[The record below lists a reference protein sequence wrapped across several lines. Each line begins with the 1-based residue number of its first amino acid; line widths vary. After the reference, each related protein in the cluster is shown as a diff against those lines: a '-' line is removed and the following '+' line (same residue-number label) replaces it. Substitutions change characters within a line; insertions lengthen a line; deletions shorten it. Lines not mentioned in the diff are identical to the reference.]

1 MHRLTLLG
9 ICVLLSLSSS
19 IWAQP
24 HFAFHEPVTPA
35 RPVQVMV
42 HRGLSTIAPENSAPA
57 IEKCIEDYLEWV
69 EIDVRLTKDGH
80 HVLVH
85 NSAVDGVTSGT
96 GKVSELTLDQ
106 LKELDAGTWFAPRFA
121 GTKIL
126 TLAEALALAK
136 GRINLLIDCKTIDAK
151 KLVEEILATGME
163 RQVVVYD
170 DVESLAEIREHARDK
185 VARMAK
191 YRKER
196 DVDSFIRE
204 VAPAAVEINAEDITS
219 ELCQRF
225 HQAGMK
231 VQAQT
236 LGAARDN
243 PHVWQKV
250 IADGVD
256 WIQTDDPAAVRFFDA
271 HRRIGQ
277 FPVMIACHRAASRYA
292 PENTIPSIQIAAK
305 LGIDYAE
312 IDIRTTKDGQFVLV
326 HDGQVTRTTTAKG
339 PVRDFTFDEIHSLSA
354 GTWFG
359 KPFQETKVPSFDEGL
374 EQYGPHMGAYL
385 DAKDIAPEALVA
397 FIQKYDLA
405 KRHVVY
411 QSLEYCE
418 KLRAI
423 DPTVRIMPPLRRIED
438 VPNVAKAKPFAVDA
452 AWAALSADSIA
463 ECHRHDI
470 KVFSDALGKN
480 ESVEEY
486 LRAIGWGID
495 CIQTDHPLRVL
506 RAIELATAT
515 KQ

>member
-1 MHRLTLLG
+1 MLRSIVFG
-9 ICVLLSLSSS
+9 VCLSLSCSS
-19 IWAQP
+19 SVWAQP
-24 HFAFHEPVTPA
+24 NFKFFEPVQPA

-42 HRGLSTIAPENSAPA
+42 HRGLASIAPENSAPA

-69 EIDVRLTKDGH
+69 EIDVRLSKDGT

-85 NSAVDGVTSGT
+85 NSTVDSVTSGT
-96 GKVSELTLDQ
+96 GKVSELTIDE
-106 LKELDAGTWFAPRFA
+106 LKSLDAGSWFAARFA

-126 TLAEALALAK
+126 TLQEALTLAK
-136 GRINLLIDCKTIDAK
+136 GKINLLIDCKTIDPK
-151 KLVEEILATGME
+151 KLAEEIIAAGME
-163 RQVVVYD
+163 SQVVVYD
-170 DVESLAEIREHARDK
+170 SPESLAKIREHAKDE

-191 YRKER
+191 FRKGMDVEAYIR
-196 DVDSFIRE
+196 DVS
-204 VAPAAVEINAEDITS
+204 PATVEINAEEVTA

-225 HQAGMK
+225 HKAGIK

-236 LGAARDN
+236 LGASRDT
-243 PHVWQKV
+243 PDVWNKV
-250 IADGVD
+250 ISDGVD
-256 WIQTDDPAAVRFFDA
+256 WIQTDDPAAIRFLDA
-271 HRRIGQ
+271 RRRISQ

-292 PENTIPSIQIAAK
+292 PENTLPAIQIAAK
-305 LGIDYAE
+305 LGVDYAE
-312 IDIRTTKDGQFVLV
+312 IDIRTTKDGKFVLV

-339 PVRDFTFDEIHSLSA
+339 PVRDFTFDEITALSA

-359 KPFQETKVPSFDEGL
+359 KPFRDTKVPSFDAGL
-374 EQYGPHMGAYL
+374 ADYGTKMGAYL
-385 DAKDIAPEALVA
+385 DAKDISPDVLVA
-397 FIQKYDLA
+397 FIKKYDLA
-405 KRHVVY
+405 NRHVVY

-438 VPNVAKAKPFAVDA
+438 IPNVAKAKPYAVDA
-452 AWAALSADSIA
+452 AWGALSAEFIA
-463 ECHRHDI
+463 ECHRNQI

-486 LRAIGWGID
+486 LKAIKWGID

-506 RAIELATAT
+506 RAIELASTP